1 MTRKGTREMI
11 IEVAAGLF
19 ATVGLRRTT
28 MESIAAAA
36 GRGRRTVYMYFRNK
50 AEIYDAVVEMEIR
63 HITGPLGILAR
74 SGEPLEVILP
84 LYGEERTRRLVDLI
98 RRNPLLIRDFAQGH
112 SRIER
117 LRDKLHKAE
126 MQILVSLFSRHVPG
140 RESSGGAMPEEGA
153 PESDEPKAGTH
164 AGDKSDS
171 PTPEDYA
178 FLFLG
183 MLRGNDRLLTKTDG
197 LGEAIRL
204 SSISA
209 WLVNRAIRG

>member
-1 MTRKGTREMI
+1 MI
-11 IEVAAGLF
+11 IDVAAGLF

-63 HITGPLGILAR
+63 QITSPLGILAL
-74 SGEPLEVILP
+74 SGEPLKVILP
-84 LYGEERTRRLVDLI
+84 GYGEERIRRLVDLI

-126 MQILVSLFSRHVPG
+126 MQILVALFRKSL
-140 RESSGGAMPEEGA
+140 
-153 PESDEPKAGTH
+153 PESAEPGIPSA
-164 AGDKSDS
+164 
-171 PTPEDYA
+171 EDYA

-204 SSISA
+204 SSVAS
-209 WLVNRAIRG
+209 WLVLRSLSVQ

>member
-1 MTRKGTREMI
+1 MI
-11 IEVAAGLF
+11 IDVAAGLF

-36 GRGRRTVYMYFRNK
+36 GRGRRTVYMYFKNK

-63 HITGPLGILAR
+63 QITSPLGLLAR
-74 SGEPLEVILP
+74 SGEPLKVILP
-84 LYGEERTRRLVDLI
+84 SYGEERIRRLVDLI

-126 MQILVSLFSRHVPG
+126 MQILVALFRKYL
-140 RESSGGAMPEEGA
+140 
-153 PESDEPKAGTH
+153 PESAEPGCPSA
-164 AGDKSDS
+164 
-171 PTPEDYA
+171 EDYA

-204 SSISA
+204 SSVAS
-209 WLVNRAIRG
+209 WLVFRSLSVQ

>member
-1 MTRKGTREMI
+1 MI
-11 IEVAAGLF
+11 IDVAAGLF

-63 HITGPLGILAR
+63 QITGPLGSLAR
-74 SGEPLEVILP
+74 SGEPLDVILP
-84 LYGEERTRRLVDLI
+84 RYGEERTRRLVDLV

-126 MQILVSLFSRHVPG
+126 MEILAALFRKSIAGNEEPG
-140 RESSGGAMPEEGA
+140 
-153 PESDEPKAGTH
+153 
-164 AGDKSDS
+164 S
-171 PTPEDYA
+171 PSPEDYA

-183 MLRGNDRLLTKTDG
+183 MLRGNDRMLTKTDG
-197 LGEAIRL
+197 LAEAIRL
-204 SSISA
+204 SSLAA
-209 WLVNRAIRG
+209 WLIVRAVSGR